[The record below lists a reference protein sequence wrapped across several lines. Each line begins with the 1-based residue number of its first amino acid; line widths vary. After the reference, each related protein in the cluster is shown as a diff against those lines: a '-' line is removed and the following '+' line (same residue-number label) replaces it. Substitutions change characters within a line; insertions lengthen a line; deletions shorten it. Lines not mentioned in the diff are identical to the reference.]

1 MTNGVLLF
9 AFNNSNI
16 DYVKQAISRAKR
28 VKKYLGLDVQVVTDA
43 VDYIKA
49 EYPFWH
55 KYINYIIH
63 SRILLKSARKKS
75 TMEYIPTKL

>member
-16 DYVKQAISRAKR
+16 DYVKQAIFRAKR

-63 SRILLKSARKKS
+63 QEFFAR
-75 TMEYIPTKL
+75 